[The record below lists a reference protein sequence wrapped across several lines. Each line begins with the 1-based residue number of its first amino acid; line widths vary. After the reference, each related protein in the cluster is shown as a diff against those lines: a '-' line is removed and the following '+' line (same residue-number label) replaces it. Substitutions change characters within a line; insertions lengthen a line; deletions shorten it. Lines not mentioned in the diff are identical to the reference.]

1 MYPIVKLLIAGLWC
15 VIFGALPCLAQET
28 SKFTRKAVQ
37 NQVDSLRN
45 PAEQI
50 TYILDN
56 FYKIY
61 SEDFETAIYFTEY
74 ATKLANQLGQKD
86 QEAYGYMTH
95 GVARY
100 LRGDY
105 EPALHAMIRSSRLFD
120 SLDHKKGI
128 AAINNELAVFY
139 HKQQNK
145 EAVRKALDKSEA
157 AAKAAQDTLALSTNY
172 HHRGCF
178 LLREEK
184 YEEAKPYF
192 DLVYKTRVA
201 IKDSVGLG
209 YVLLDLAEYE
219 LHHHR
224 LAEAIALISKSTEIR
239 SRIGDRQGVAVNTV
253 VIGETYFNS
262 GDFKKAIPYFERGI
276 ANAREIKFTDLIRF
290 THNLLQECYVQTGD
304 FMQAYKNLA
313 EAKFLQDSLF
323 NIEKTKAIAELQT
336 KYETEVKDQQILL
349 QTERLEMQ
357 EAELTTSRIITVG
370 LFLLTLSVVLI
381 ALLLVKR
388 QKLKHENWLA
398 QEKALL
404 REAQIEAALTS
415 QELERKRF
423 ARDLHDGFGQMI
435 SILNLNLK
443 SLESGKASREEVYA
457 TSTQV
462 LGEMHKELKSICFN
476 LMPETLIKSGVEH
489 ALHEFAD
496 RISQSGK
503 IAVKMEAHG
512 PKLRLEDLQ
521 EINLYRIT
529 QEWVNNVMKY
539 ARADHISIQITR
551 DEDEL
556 TLTIEDNG
564 VGFDKTV
571 LMEGRGNGW
580 KNMTSRANLIKAE
593 LDIDT
598 LPNRRGNTF
607 ILNAPIRMTTLI
619 TKADAVKLNTALT
632 VW

>member
-1 MYPIVKLLIAGLWC
+1 MYPIVKPLIAGLIC
-15 VIFGALPCLAQET
+15 FLIYIHPCTAQET
-28 SKFTRKAVQ
+28 LLKFSREAI
-37 NQVDSLRN
+37 QVRLDSLRD
-45 PAEQI
+45 PSDRI
-50 TYILDN
+50 DFILDH

-61 SEDFETAIYFTEY
+61 SEDFETAIHFTQY
-74 ATKLANQLGQKD
+74 AVTLAQELGSKD
-86 QEAYGYMTH
+86 QEAYGHLTN

-105 EPALHAMIRSSRLFD
+105 EHALNALLRSSRLFD

-128 AAINNELAVFY
+128 AAVNNELAVFY
-139 HKQQNK
+139 HKQQNDQ
-145 EAVRKALDKSEA
+145 AIQTALDKSEE
-157 AAKAAQDTLALSTNY
+157 AAKAAKDTLALSTNY
-172 HHRGCF
+172 HHRGSF
-178 LLREEK
+178 LLRRGN
-184 YEEAKPYF
+184 YEEAKPYL

-201 IKDSVGLG
+201 IRDSVGLG
-209 YVLLDLAEYE
+209 YILLDLAEYE

-224 LAEAIALISKSTEIR
+224 LAEAITLISQSTDIR
-239 SRIGDRQGVAVNTV
+239 SKIGDKQGVAVNTV

-262 GDFKKAIPYFERGI
+262 GDYKKSIPYFERGI

-290 THNLLQECYVQTGD
+290 THDLLQECYVQTGD
-304 FMQAYKNLA
+304 FKQAYKNLA

-349 QTERLEMQ
+349 QTERIEKQ
-357 EAELTTSRIITVG
+357 EAEIAKSRIITIG
-370 LFLLTLSVVLI
+370 LILLTLSVILI

-388 QKLKHENWLA
+388 QKLKHEKWLA
-398 QEKALL
+398 QEKAKL
-404 REAQIEAALTS
+404 RETQIEAALNS

-443 SLESGKASREEVYA
+443 SLESGKVNREEVYA
-457 TSTQV
+457 SSTQV
-462 LGEMHKELKSICFN
+462 LSEMHKELKSICFN

-489 ALHEFAD
+489 ALYEFAD

-503 IAVKMEAHG
+503 IVVNMHAHG
-512 PKLRLEDLQ
+512 QKQRLTDLQ

-529 QEWVNNVMKY
+529 QEWVNNVIKY
-539 ARADHISIQITR
+539 AQADHITIQITR
-551 DEDEL
+551 DGKEL

-564 VGFDKTV
+564 VGFNKAV
-571 LMEGRGNGW
+571 LTEGRGNGW

-598 LPNRRGNTF
+598 SPGRKGSTF
-607 ILNAPIRMTTLI
+607 ILNAPLI
-619 TKADAVKLNTALT
+619 PTPSNAKVEAVN
-632 VW
+632 